1 MNKLT
6 IIKRKEI
13 FKIQE
18 ILRINLLLIKIK
30 EIPNL
35 KIPTLKSI
43 NLTDQTL
50 IRIEIEILNMILPE
64 MIRNPIKNFPKK
76 IFKTKIEMNK
86 GVKGIILNKSMM

>member
-13 FKIQE
+13 IKIQE

-43 NLTDQTL
+43 NLTDQTP
-50 IRIEIEILNMILPE
+50 IRIEIEIPNKILPE

-76 IFKTKIEMNK
+76 IFKTTIEMNK